1 MISYEGLEKALKKK
15 VYWKL
20 PNNYYTMMSSINKGI
35 PVSEVNENSNI
46 TESFTQLASKIT
58 EDMFE
63 QDLKSRKGK
72 HQSEEIYSIGNYLE
86 YIL

>member
-1 MISYEGLEKALKKK
+1 MMLKKPSKNRSTGRYQTIDVEKAIKKQ
-15 VYWKL
+15 VYWKI

-63 QDLKSRKGK
+63 QDLKG
-72 HQSEEIYSIGNYLE
+72 
-86 YIL
+86 